1 MGKILLTCL
10 AELGFACVIAVI
22 IIFAVDRR
30 EKLELR
36 EYLTRSDRR
45 LTARNL
51 LAYASDL
58 DIPDEISREIE
69 HYLSATPFIKIYQ
82 NFTISLKKIDDERV
96 QVCFQTV
103 VEYMNISQSDKEL
116 DQETWLSRPTLP
128 EPENQQ
134 QDTQLQKD
142 GIVSFH
148 STRFDTMTSE
158 WVPVSS
164 KDFSEQR
171 PHSHSDKE
179 TNEVLINPGGR
190 VKVSIGAEKYHPISG
205 ADDVRQKFLCQ
216 KMKFD
221 FVFDK
226 SEFEL
231 ETLLFCSEG
240 DEQSTYT
247 TPMGMTVEPTRPF
260 LLNNGVKGLCILFRW
275 C

>member
-1 MGKILLTCL
+1 M
-10 AELGFACVIAVI
+10 
-22 IIFAVDRR
+22 
-30 EKLELR
+30 
-36 EYLTRSDRR
+36 
-45 LTARNL
+45 
-51 LAYASDL
+51 
-58 DIPDEISREIE
+58 
-69 HYLSATPFIKIYQ
+69 LS
-82 NFTISLKKIDDERV
+82 
-96 QVCFQTV
+96 TV
-103 VEYMNISQSDKEL
+103 VEYLNISQSDKEL
-116 DQETWLSRPTLP
+116 GQETWLSRPTLP

-190 VKVSIGAEKYHPISG
+190 VRVSIGAEKYHPISG
-205 ADDVRQKFLCQ
+205 ADYVRQKFLCQ

-247 TPMGMTVEPTRPF
+247 TLMGMTVEPTRPF
-260 LLNNGVKGLCILFRW
+260 LLNNGVMFRW
-275 C
+275 HPKQKQ